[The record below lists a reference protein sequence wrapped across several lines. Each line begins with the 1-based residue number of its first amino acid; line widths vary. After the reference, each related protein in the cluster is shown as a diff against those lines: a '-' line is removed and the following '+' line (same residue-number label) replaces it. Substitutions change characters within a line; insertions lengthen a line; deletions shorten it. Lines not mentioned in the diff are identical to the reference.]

1 MNQPSEKILLFVGG
15 FPSGGT
21 DLLRNILNAHPSI
34 YLNGEMPFLIEL
46 SKHGFTENTKFKTFE
61 EINRFVAS
69 LHSLDPWDKCENLHA
84 NVNDGTTMD
93 GEISLKSLLY
103 QLFSEQE
110 RLVWGNKT
118 PQTTEHI
125 AQLLEIFPS
134 AKFIIVVRD
143 VRDVC
148 LSWSKK
154 WGKDVLWC
162 AHKWATRM
170 PEALS
175 SVEFYGESTIKLLH
189 FEDLLIRTNDVCHQL
204 TDFLNIPFSE
214 NMLSYEKHV
223 EQIEDGKINY
233 GKPIIKDNYGKWR
246 DSLSAGTVERLE
258 QIAFDTMK
266 SYGYAPAFATAARP
280 LRKWELLRGVIR
292 DSLAIL
298 VVGNRARKD
307 NSIRE
312 RLAILLF
319 NLEKQIRR
327 L

>member
-1 MNQPSEKILLFVGG
+1 MKLHTNNVLLFVGG

-46 SKHGFTENTKFKTFE
+46 SKRGFTEATKFKTSE
-61 EINRFVAS
+61 EINQFVAY
-69 LHSLDPWDKCENLHA
+69 LRRLDAWKKFENLDA
-84 NVNDGTTMD
+84 NVSDGVTTD
-93 GEISLKSLLY
+93 GEISLKTLLY
-103 QLFSEQE
+103 QLFSEQD

-148 LSWSKK
+148 LSWSRK
-154 WGKDVLWC
+154 WGKDMFWC

-170 PEALS
+170 PQALF
-175 SVEFYGESTIKLLH
+175 SVEHYGEDKIKLLYY
-189 FEDLLIRTNDVCHQL
+189 EDLLTKTSDACRQL
-204 TDFLNIPFSE
+204 TEFLNIPFSE
-214 NMLSYEKHV
+214 NMLSYERYV
-223 EQIEDGKINY
+223 DEIEDGKINY
-233 GKPIIKDNYGKWR
+233 GRPIIKDNYGKWR
-246 DSLSAGTVERLE
+246 DSLSKDTVERLE
-258 QIAFDTMK
+258 QIAIDTMRLF
-266 SYGYAPAFATAARP
+266 GYAPALATTARP
-280 LRKWELLRGVIR
+280 LQRWEFLRGVIR

-298 VVGNRARKD
+298 VIGNRARKD

-312 RLAILLF
+312 RLTILLF